1 MRTYQGLGEVTDAPV
16 EGRAIAIGVFDGV
29 HRGHQRIVAS
39 AVQEAASGGGRS
51 TVVTFSPHPDSVLH
65 PRRAPRALTSVARRA
80 ELLEALGADELVVV
94 KFDRQFA
101 GLVPEAFCRL
111 VLSDHLGARVVFVGE
126 NFRFGHQGLG
136 TTKHLSEYG
145 GTHGF
150 EVRAVPLVDEAGE
163 PISSTRIRE
172 LLRAG
177 KVAEAA
183 RLLGRPHRVDGIV
196 CPGRG
201 RGRALDAP
209 TANLPVMREM
219 ALPRSGIY
227 VTRSTVDGQEVH
239 ASVTSL
245 GVNPTFESDRRLR
258 METML
263 LDYSGD
269 LYGRLLAVD
278 FLDRIRPQRTFPD
291 AESLARQIRLDVEMA
306 LRMHAER
313 SILQED
319 GHA

>member
-1 MRTYQGLGEVTDAPV
+1 MRTYQGLGEVTDAPR

-29 HRGHQRIVAS
+29 HRGHQRIVTS
-39 AVQEAASGGGRS
+39 AVQEAAAGGGRS

-65 PRRAPRALTSVARRA
+65 PRRAPRALTSAARKA
-80 ELLEALGADELVVV
+80 ELLEVLGVDELVVV
-94 KFDRQFA
+94 KFDQDFA

-111 VLSDHLGARVVFVGE
+111 VLSAHLGARVVFVGE

-136 TTKHLSEYG
+136 TTKDLSAYG
-145 GTHGF
+145 RTHGF

-172 LLRAG
+172 LLRGG

-201 RGRALDAP
+201 RGRVLDAP
-209 TANLPVMREM
+209 TANLPVIREM
-219 ALPRSGIY
+219 ALPRAGIY
-227 VTRSTVDGQEVH
+227 ATRSTVDGREIY

-245 GVNPTFESDRRLR
+245 GVNPTFESDGRLR
-258 METML
+258 METL
-263 LDYSGD
+263 LFDYSGD
-269 LYGRLLAVD
+269 LYGRHLAVD
-278 FLDRIRPQRTFPD
+278 FLERIRSQRTFPD
-291 AESLARQIRLDVEMA
+291 AESLARQIRSDVETA
-306 LRMHAER
+306 LRMHAGR
-313 SILQED
+313 SI
-319 GHA
+319 